1 MGWPENA
8 ETAAGGSSKEDGSG
22 FSSTG
27 LSAEL
32 GAGLDARLKARLA
45 AESGAELERKA
56 RIAFGLYLVLG
67 VVAWFT
73 LDGTVQV
80 YGRPIE
86 LRLVPLI
93 VLGGLAAR
101 TLLAVKAEKIRRASS
116 RDREE
121 SLKG

>member
-1 MGWPENA
+1 MRWHENA
-8 ETAAGGSSKEDGSG
+8 ESAASRMEDGPG
-22 FSSTG
+22 ST
-27 LSAEL
+27 SAEL
-32 GAGLDARLKARLA
+32 GAGLDSRLKARLA

-56 RIAFGLYLVLG
+56 KIAFGLYVVLG

-73 LDGTVQV
+73 LDGTVLV
-80 YGRPIE
+80 YGRPVE

-116 RDREE
+116 QDRSEE

>member
-1 MGWPENA
+1 MRWQQNA
-8 ETAAGGSSKEDGSG
+8 ESAAASEKDERSGSTR
-22 FSSTG
+22 TG
-27 LSAEL
+27 LGAKL
-32 GAGLDARLKARLA
+32 GA
-45 AESGAELERKA
+45 EPGAEIERKA

-73 LDGTVQV
+73 LDGTVLV

-116 RDREE
+116 QDREE